1 MTNIIKPLLLS
12 ALLLPV
18 SLVQAQ
24 PVGERIMEEVELI
37 RSKSPCDPDL
47 AIIHMHYPVRYI
59 SHYPQDPSDELRIR
73 IKHIQ
78 LAVIDEGSQDQR
90 ESTSPEDHDLLDEVV
105 YEGDFSGGPYLTL
118 EYHEAVRSEVIQGI
132 DYRTIKVLIYPSSR
146 IQQAKCQ

>member
-1 MTNIIKPLLLS
+1 MKKLIQSIVLITSI
-12 ALLLPV
+12 LPI

-24 PVGERIMEEVELI
+24 PVGERIMEGVELI

-47 AIIHMHYPVRYI
+47 AIIRMHYPVRYI
-59 SHYPQDPSDELRIR
+59 THYPQEPSHELRIQIR
-73 IKHIQ
+73 HIR
-78 LAVIDEGSQDQR
+78 LAVIDESSQDQR

-118 EYHEAVRSEVIQGI
+118 EYNETVQSEVIQGS
-132 DYRTIKVLIYPSSR
+132 DYRTIKVLIYPSNR

>member
-1 MTNIIKPLLLS
+1 MNKLVKALLLS
-12 ALLLPV
+12 ALILPA
-18 SLVQAQ
+18 SLSQAQ
-24 PVGERIMEEVELI
+24 PIGENIMEGVELI

-59 SHYPQDPSDELRIR
+59 THYPQEPSDELRIR

-78 LAVIDEGSQDQR
+78 MAQIDQNASDLR
-90 ESTSPEDHDLLDEVV
+90 ESASPEDHDLLDEVV

-118 EYHEAVRSEVIQGI
+118 QYREVVRSEVIQGS
-132 DYRTIKVLIYPSSR
+132 DYRTIKVLIYPSKR

>member
-1 MTNIIKPLLLS
+1 MNKLIKALLLS
-12 ALLLPV
+12 ALVLPAT
-18 SLVQAQ
+18 LIQAQ
-24 PVGERIMEEVELI
+24 PIGENIMEGVELI

-78 LAVIDEGSQDQR
+78 VAPIDQDARDLR
-90 ESTSPEDHDLLDEVV
+90 ESATPEDHNLLDEVV

-118 EYHEAVRSEVIQGI
+118 QYLEAVRSEVIQGS
-132 DYRTIKVLIYPSSR
+132 DYRTIKVLIYPSKR